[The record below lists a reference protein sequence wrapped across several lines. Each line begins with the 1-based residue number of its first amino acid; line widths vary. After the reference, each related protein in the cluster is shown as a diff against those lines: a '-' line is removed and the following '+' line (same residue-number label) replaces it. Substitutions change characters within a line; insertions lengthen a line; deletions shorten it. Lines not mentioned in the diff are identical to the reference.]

1 MTDIMIDHPIAL
13 DNFLAQLRDL
23 LCARAGPVQPGGV
36 QQRDVIVGHVSAIE
50 FPQDRRDDDVIGT
63 GARRIGE
70 NKAHACCGRS
80 QID

>member
-1 MTDIMIDHPIAL
+1 
-13 DNFLAQLRDL
+13 
-23 LCARAGPVQPGGV
+23 
-36 QQRDVIVGHVSAIE
+36 VSAIE
-50 FPQDRRDDDVIGT
+50 FPQDRRNDDVIGT